1 MDASRHTQ
9 LPPWGDH
16 GAGAVHRTEDV
27 PFQVQ
32 EPLHPVPVQNLLEQ
46 SPRPLLNE
54 QVHIHKSIAQSLGQ
68 HHAYAA
74 FAGTRHADQNNII
87 VHSDLSRYTMGTRKL
102 CHTPMG
108 ILRQNIITKKY
119 RKGKSGPAS
128 RARRLFPCAE
138 NRLTARTVRRRL
150 PGKTGQKEAQPM
162 RTAENF

>member
-1 MDASRHTQ
+1 MGDGR
-9 LPPWGDH
+9 LPAHAAAPWGDH

-87 VHSDLSRYTMGTRKL
+87 VHSDLT
-102 CHTPMG
+102 
-108 ILRQNIITKKY
+108 
-119 RKGKSGPAS
+119 
-128 RARRLFPCAE
+128 
-138 NRLTARTVRRRL
+138 
-150 PGKTGQKEAQPM
+150 
-162 RTAENF
+162 

>member
-9 LPPWGDH
+9 LPP
-16 GAGAVHRTEDV
+16 GAITERAQSTEQRTS
-27 PFQVQ
+27 QVQ

-87 VHSDLSRYTMGTRKL
+87 VHSDLT
-102 CHTPMG
+102 
-108 ILRQNIITKKY
+108 
-119 RKGKSGPAS
+119 
-128 RARRLFPCAE
+128 
-138 NRLTARTVRRRL
+138 
-150 PGKTGQKEAQPM
+150 
-162 RTAENF
+162 